1 MCMYV
6 CRLLEDEYKT
16 CSKYIRYS
24 IFGLMKQA
32 VFREMMAA
40 HRESTRLIWS
50 PDVQHCNYFNRVLQN
65 GF

>member
-1 MCMYV
+1 MMKDDAKQKAEYV
-6 CRLLEDEYKT
+6 WGTL
-16 CSKYIRYS
+16 
-24 IFGLMKQA
+24 
-32 VFREMMAA
+32 VA

>member
-1 MCMYV
+1 MCV
-6 CRLLEDEYKT
+6 CVCVIEDEYMT
-16 CSKYIRYS
+16 RS
-24 IFGLMKQA
+24 INIYGTTVKDDIG
-32 VFREMMAA
+32 RDNGMMVA

>member
-1 MCMYV
+1 MTRPINIYDVMIK
-6 CRLLEDEYKT
+6 DN
-16 CSKYIRYS
+16 YIQKADLVW
-24 IFGLMKQA
+24 GM
-32 VFREMMAA
+32 VVA